1 MPSQNGNGGQRGPWD
16 SGTKSGSDLEDLV
29 RQGQDRLNQ
38 IMPSGGLRPAIVLA
52 VVALVG
58 LGAWTAYYTVPSDSV
73 AVVQRFGKYLKD
85 VPPGLHFKLPLGVD
99 VATIVPVKRQL
110 KEEFGFATAGAT
122 DPYQIPRDAKQETQ
136 MVTGDLNAALVEWV
150 VQYRISDPVKFLFDV
165 REPRGTLRDVSES
178 VMREVVGDR
187 TVDEVITIGRQEIET
202 EALTKM
208 QALAT
213 KYAMGISIDQV
224 QLKNINPPEAVQASF
239 NEVNQA
245 QQEKEKLINEARR
258 DYNKVIPLAEG
269 EKDQRIREADGY
281 RLKRINEAE
290 GDAARFS
297 ALLAEYIKAPEVT
310 RRRIYIET
318 LQDVMPGI
326 RSKIIVDERTRSIL
340 PLLKSQLPE
349 GRTAMNRIK
358 LVAILAVL
366 GIAAFAAMS
375 SIYTVS
381 EVEQAIIT
389 QFGEPVGAPVTTAG
403 LKVKVPFIQDVNLMD
418 KRVLEWDGNPTDMPT
433 KDKLYISVD
442 LFARWRIADPLQ
454 YFLRLHDERSAQSRL
469 DDILGSETRNAVA
482 KHELIEIIRTTK
494 DRVPLRDTLLT
505 GAGPEQDMGSLV
517 PIQKGRK
524 LVEQQIFAEAAQK
537 VRVFGVELLDIR
549 FKRINYNES
558 VRPKIYDRMISERR
572 QIAERFLS
580 EGNGEAARIRGNRVR
595 DLNKIQSEA
604 YRQVEEIRGMADA
617 KATEIYAKAY
627 NQSPEA
633 VAFYEFTRTM
643 QSYKSIIAENTT
655 LVLSTGSD
663 LFKFLKG
670 MSPDGDVVPAPHSD
684 GNR

>member
-1 MPSQNGNGGQRGPWD
+1 MPSQNGNGGRGGPWGSGGAKLD
-16 SGTKSGSDLEDLV
+16 SDFEDVV
-29 RQGQDRLNQ
+29 RQGQDRVKQ
-38 IMPSGGLRPAIVLA
+38 IMQSGGPRRVIVLA
-52 VVALVG
+52 VLALVG

-85 VPPGLHFKLPLGVD
+85 VPPGLHFKLPLGID

-110 KEEFGFATAGAT
+110 KQEFGFATAGAI

-340 PLLKSQLPE
+340 PLL
-349 GRTAMNRIK
+349 
-358 LVAILAVL
+358 
-366 GIAAFAAMS
+366 
-375 SIYTVS
+375 
-381 EVEQAIIT
+381 
-389 QFGEPVGAPVTTAG
+389 
-403 LKVKVPFIQDVNLMD
+403 NL
-418 KRVLEWDGNPTDMPT
+418 N
-433 KDKLYISVD
+433 S
-442 LFARWRIADPLQ
+442 
-454 YFLRLHDERSAQSRL
+454 
-469 DDILGSETRNAVA
+469 
-482 KHELIEIIRTTK
+482 
-494 DRVPLRDTLLT
+494 
-505 GAGPEQDMGSLV
+505 
-517 PIQKGRK
+517 QKG
-524 LVEQQIFAEAAQK
+524 E
-537 VRVFGVELLDIR
+537 
-549 FKRINYNES
+549 
-558 VRPKIYDRMISERR
+558 RP
-572 QIAERFLS
+572 
-580 EGNGEAARIRGNRVR
+580 
-595 DLNKIQSEA
+595 
-604 YRQVEEIRGMADA
+604 
-617 KATEIYAKAY
+617 
-627 NQSPEA
+627 
-633 VAFYEFTRTM
+633 
-643 QSYKSIIAENTT
+643 
-655 LVLSTGSD
+655 
-663 LFKFLKG
+663 
-670 MSPDGDVVPAPHSD
+670 
-684 GNR
+684 